1 MTKPFDA
8 DLNALID
15 AHLADWAAYLSARL
29 GLPGGPAEPLDTDL
43 STTRQADR
51 LFRING
57 PVPFALHLELESGGR
72 LGIPEDLLRYNVA
85 ARKTT
90 GLPVQSVVV
99 MLRPKATA
107 TDLTG
112 RLDLPDAAGA
122 VYLTFRYA
130 VVRLW
135 QEPLEPLL
143 SAGPGLIPLALL
155 TNEAAADLPAAVA
168 RFHARLQ
175 ADALPANVE
184 KDLLLYTSILGA
196 LRYDAADFRRLVMG
210 GRSVM
215 EDSPLYQEILGL
227 GKAEG
232 IAAGKAEGI
241 AAGKAEGIAAG
252 KVEGARSVLLLL
264 GEQRFGPAPAPA
276 GSALRVVAD
285 PARLERMTKRLLAAS
300 GWDDLLATP

>member
-1 MTKPFDA
+1 M
-8 DLNALID
+8 
-15 AHLADWAAYLSARL
+15 
-29 GLPGGPAEPLDTDL
+29 
-43 STTRQADR
+43 
-51 LFRING
+51 
-57 PVPFALHLELESGGR
+57 
-72 LGIPEDLLRYNVA
+72 
-85 ARKTT
+85 
-90 GLPVQSVVV
+90 QSVVV

-241 AAGKAEGIAAG
+241 AAGK
-252 KVEGARSVLLLL
+252 VEGARSVLLLL